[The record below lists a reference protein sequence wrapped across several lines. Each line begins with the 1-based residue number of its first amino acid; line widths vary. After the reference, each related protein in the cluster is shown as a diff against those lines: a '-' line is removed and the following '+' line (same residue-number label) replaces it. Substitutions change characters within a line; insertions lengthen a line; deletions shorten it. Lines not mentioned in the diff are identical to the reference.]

1 MSSIQTHPNPIR
13 IAIIGSGPAGF
24 YAADHLLKSKEIQVE
39 IDMYDRL
46 PTPHGLVRSGVAP
59 DHQKIKS
66 VTRVYDKIAKD
77 PRFRFIGFVEYGRH
91 IHLEDLEKHYH
102 IVVFATGA
110 QTDRRMNIP
119 GEDLKGSH
127 PATEFVAWYNGHPD
141 YRNHEFDLSCET
153 AAIIGVGNVAIDA
166 ARILCLSEKEL
177 KATDIADHALKTLLD
192 SRIRDIYI
200 IGRRGPAQASFTNP
214 ELRELGELEDAAPV
228 ALGEEVEPDE
238 LSLEEIEKSG
248 DDAVVRRLEILKE
261 YASNTPLNKGKRL
274 HLRFLLSPVEII
286 DGGDGRA
293 GVLRLAKNEL
303 YRSEDGSIRSRASGQ
318 HIEIHAGLVFRSIG
332 YQGIPLPGV
341 PFNHKWGTIHNEK
354 GRVIDPGTSAQI
366 PGLYTTG
373 WIKRG
378 ASGVIGTNKTDSA
391 ETVACII
398 EDVKNGI
405 SLTPESTGNGRVEE
419 LIKERQ
425 PHYVTYEDWL
435 RIDSLEVARGE
446 ECGRPRLKFTTIE
459 EIFTALKGAGY
470 VTEHFSADKG

>member
-1 MSSIQTHPNPIR
+1 MSNIESNSNRIR
-13 IAIIGSGPAGF
+13 VAVIGSGPAGF
-24 YAADHLLKSKEIQVE
+24 YAADHLLKSKEIDAE

-46 PTPHGLVRSGVAP
+46 PTPHGLVRNGVAP

-77 PRFRFIGFVEYGRH
+77 PRFRFTGFVEYGKH
-91 IHLEDLEKHYH
+91 IHLEDLKNHYH
-102 IVVFATGA
+102 VVVFATGA

-141 YRNHEFDLSCET
+141 YRDLEFDLSCET
-153 AAIIGVGNVAIDA
+153 VVIIGVGNVAIDA

-177 KATDIADHALKTLLD
+177 RATDIAEHALNTLLD
-192 SRIRDIYI
+192 SKIRDIYI

-214 ELRELGELEDAAPV
+214 ELRELGELEDAIPL
-228 ALGEEVEPDE
+228 ALTDEVEPDE
-238 LSLEEIEKSG
+238 LSLEEIAASG
-248 DDAVVRRLEILKE
+248 DEAVERRIEILRG
-261 YASNTPLNKGKRL
+261 YAANTASDKRKRL
-274 HLRFLLSPVEII
+274 HLRFLLTPAEII
-286 DGGDGRA
+286 GNGDGKA
-293 GVLRLAKNEL
+293 GSLRLVKNEL
-303 YRSEDGSIRSRASGQ
+303 YRSDDGSIKSRAAGE
-318 HIEIHAGLVFRSIG
+318 HVEIPAGLVFRSIG
-332 YQGIPLPGV
+332 YQGIPLPEV
-341 PFNHKWGTIHNEK
+341 PFNNKWGTIHNEK
-354 GRVIDPGTSAQI
+354 GRVIDPETNAQV

-405 SLTPESTGNGRVEE
+405 ALAPGNPGNGRVEE

-435 RIDSLEVARGE
+435 EIERMEVARGE

-470 VTEHFSADKG
+470 VTEHFCSDKR

>member
-1 MSSIQTHPNPIR
+1 MSSIETNSNSLR

-24 YAADHLLKSKEIQVE
+24 YAADHLLKSKDINAE

-77 PRFRFIGFVEYGRH
+77 PRFSFTGFVEYGKH
-91 IHLEDLEKHYH
+91 IHLEDLKNHYH
-102 IVVFATGA
+102 AVIFATGA

-141 YRNHEFDLSCET
+141 YRNLEFDLSCET
-153 AAIIGVGNVAIDA
+153 AVIIGVGNVAIDA

-177 KATDIADHALKTLLD
+177 RATDIAEHALNTLLN

-214 ELRELGELEDAAPV
+214 ELRELGELEDAV
-228 ALGEEVEPDE
+228 SLALPDEVEPDGI
-238 LSLEEIEKSG
+238 SLEEIAASG
-248 DDAVVRRLEILKE
+248 DEAVERRIEILRE
-261 YASNTPLNKGKRL
+261 YAANAATDRRKRL

-286 DGGDGRA
+286 DDGEGKA
-293 GVLRLAKNEL
+293 SSLRLVKNEL
-303 YRSEDGSIRSRASGQ
+303 YRADDGSIKARATGE
-318 HIEIHAGLVFRSIG
+318 HIEIPAGLVFRSIG

-341 PFNHKWGTIHNEK
+341 PFNHRWGTIHNEK
-354 GRVIDPGTSAQI
+354 GRVLDPETGAQV
-366 PGLYTTG
+366 PGLYATG

-391 ETVACII
+391 ETVSCLI
-398 EDVKNGI
+398 EDLKNGI
-405 SLTPESTGNGRVEE
+405 SLTPSSSSGSVEE

-435 RIDSLEVARGE
+435 KIDSLEIARGG
-446 ECGRPRLKFTTIE
+446 ECGRPRLKFTSIE

-470 VTEHFSADKG
+470 VTEHFGADKR

>member
-1 MSSIQTHPNPIR
+1 LSNIETNSNSIR
-13 IAIIGSGPAGF
+13 VAIVGSGPAGF
-24 YAADHLLKSKEIQVE
+24 YAADHLLKSKEIHAE

-77 PRFRFIGFVEYGRH
+77 PRFRFIGFVEYGKH

-119 GEDLKGSH
+119 GEDLRGSH

-141 YRNHEFDLSCET
+141 YRNLEFDFSCET

-166 ARILCLSEKEL
+166 ARILCLSEEEL
-177 KATDIADHALKTLLD
+177 RATDIADHALEALLN
-192 SRIRDIYI
+192 SKIKDIYI

-214 ELRELGELEDAAPV
+214 ELRELGELEDAVPF
-228 ALGEEVEPDE
+228 ALADEVEPDE
-238 LSLEEIEKSG
+238 LSLEEITASG
-248 DDAVVRRLEILKE
+248 DESVERRIEILRE
-261 YASNTPLNKGKRL
+261 YAANTETGKRKRL
-274 HLRFLLSPVEII
+274 HLRFLLSPVQITD
-286 DGGDGRA
+286 DGEGKA
-293 GVLRLAKNEL
+293 GSLRLVKNEL
-303 YRSEDGSIRSRASGQ
+303 YRSDDGSIKSRATDE
-318 HIEIHAGLVFRSIG
+318 HVEIPAGLVFRSIG
-332 YQGIPLPGV
+332 YQGMPIPGV

-354 GRVIDPGTSAQI
+354 GRVIDPETNAHV
-366 PGLYTTG
+366 PGLYATG

-398 EDVKNGI
+398 EDVKNEI
-405 SLTPESTGNGRVEE
+405 SLTPISTGNGRVEG
-419 LIKERQ
+419 LIRERQ
-425 PHYVTYEDWL
+425 PHFVTYEDWL
-435 RIDSLEVARGE
+435 KIDSLEIARGG
-446 ECGRPRLKFTTIE
+446 ECGRPRLKFTSIE

-470 VTEHFSADKG
+470 VTEHFGADER